1 MEVISLIRILRRRWW
16 LISIPV
22 VIAIVFTIPSLLN
35 DGSAVSG
42 GFNTQIRYSAAQEFN
57 LPERDGD
64 YQDVWL
70 ASELTVNAFTDWVRS
85 SSFREEIQNEIDSSA
100 VNLALLGIAADNAR
114 SVGVIYLSYPDADT
128 LESLSNTVISVLVN
142 RNQAYFPQLGGD
154 PAQVTILDEP
164 TITAAPPPLTN
175 RFAPLIR
182 IGVALLGGLVLAFA
196 VEYFDPRLHHP
207 DDLRTLGIQIITTI
221 PKHNEK

>member
-1 MEVISLIRILRRRWW
+1 MEFMLLIRVLRRRWW
-16 LISIPV
+16 IILIPV
-22 VIAIVFTIPSLLN
+22 VVAIILVIPSFLSS
-35 DGSAVSG
+35 GSAVSG

-85 SSFREEIQNEIDSSA
+85 SSFRDEIQNELGTAID
-100 VNLALLGIAADNAR
+100 LRPLGISADNAR
-114 SVGVIYLSYPDADT
+114 SIGVIYLSHTDRDA
-128 LESLSNTVISVLVN
+128 LESVANTVIGVLVS

-154 PAQVTILDEP
+154 PAQVTILEAPQILD
-164 TITAAPPPLTN
+164 APPPLTN

-182 IGVALLGGLVLAFA
+182 VGVALIAGLFLAFA
-196 VEYFDPRLHHP
+196 VEYFDPTVHHR
-207 DDLRTLGIQIITTI
+207 DELTKLGLPIIASI
-221 PKHNEK
+221 PKYKES